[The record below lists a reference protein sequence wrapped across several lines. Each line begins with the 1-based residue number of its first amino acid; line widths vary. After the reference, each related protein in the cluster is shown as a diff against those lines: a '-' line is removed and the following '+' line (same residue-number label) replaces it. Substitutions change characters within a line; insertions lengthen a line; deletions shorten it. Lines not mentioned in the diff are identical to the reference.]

1 MVYRTDV
8 TRNMIMPKA
17 KKYNVMRLATVGC
30 QKEQKHLMCSKIF
43 IVVAF
48 DKFAGGR
55 IHQFLYPG

>member
-1 MVYRTDV
+1 
-8 TRNMIMPKA
+8 MIMPKA